1 MVYSDKGA
9 TKLIFIYPARA
20 LKAVL
25 LQSLA
30 QFDNIYDICG
40 ELAGGGRW
48 VEAGAKIS
56 LNS

>member
-1 MVYSDKGA
+1 M
-9 TKLIFIYPARA
+9 IFIYPARA